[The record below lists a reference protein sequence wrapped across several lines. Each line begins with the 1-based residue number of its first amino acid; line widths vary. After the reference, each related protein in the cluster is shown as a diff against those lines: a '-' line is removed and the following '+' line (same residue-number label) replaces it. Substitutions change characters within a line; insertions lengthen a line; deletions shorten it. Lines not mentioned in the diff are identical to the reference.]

1 MKQNQPLVSNI
12 HDTALI
18 FEGGGMRASYTSGF
32 VSMLIEQKI
41 FFDYVA
47 GISAGSSLSIN
58 YLSRDIERTRRSFT
72 EFVSDPSFG
81 DLKSWLKGE
90 GFFNSEYIY
99 SEAPRPGGAIPY
111 NYDAFCRNDAECV
124 IGAFNRDRGKVVY
137 WRRKDYPTFDD
148 LVLRVRASSTMP
160 YLMPVTTI
168 DGEGYVDGGLG
179 SGIALE
185 PAIEDGY
192 ERFVFVLTRERGFRL
207 NPPVRL
213 KILDAL
219 FNHRPIEGEAIMT
232 RYIRYNET
240 LEQIEELERQGKA
253 YVFYPE
259 DLDVTLMERDESKLL
274 EQYMLGHEQAYRE
287 LPRLLAFLGKEG

>member
-1 MKQNQPLVSNI
+1 MGQNQPLLSNI

-32 VSMLIEQKI
+32 VAMLLEQKI
-41 FFDYVA
+41 YFDYVA
-47 GISAGSSLSIN
+47 GISAGSSLAIN

-81 DLKSWLKGE
+81 DLKSWFKGE

-99 SEAPRPGGAIPY
+99 SEAPRPGGAMPY
-111 NYDAFCRNDAECV
+111 DYDAFTRNDAECV
-124 IGAFNRDRGKVVY
+124 IGAFNRDRGEVVY
-137 WRRKDYPTFDD
+137 WHRQDYRTFDD
-148 LVLRVRASSTMP
+148 LVLCARASSTMP

-168 DGEGYVDGGLG
+168 NGEDYVDGGLG

-192 ERFVFVLTRERGFRL
+192 RRFVFVLTRERGFRL
-207 NPPVRL
+207 SPPVRL
-213 KILDAL
+213 KILDVFL
-219 FNHRPIEGEAIMT
+219 NHRPIEGEAMMT

-240 LEQIEELERQGKA
+240 LDRIGELERQGRA

-259 DLDVTLMERDESKLL
+259 ALDVTLMERDEDKLW
-274 EQYMLGHEQAYRE
+274 EQYQLGYEQAYRE
-287 LPRLLAFLGKEG
+287 LPALRAFLGMEG